1 MLPRL
6 RLKKIRLMKSLSS
19 MIQRKK
25 PKSHQRKKRKSDH
38 IKKCQHYSV
47 RNVSVIFE

>member
-25 PKSHQRKKRKSDH
+25 PKSHQRKSDH